1 MRNTVRPEILDV
13 SDSRHEFE
21 NKLVGI
27 VDVSKDLLG
36 VLSEVQDISLASLA
50 GGELSNESSGD
61 IEPDLED
68 GQGSVLALVV
78 EDDAGRR
85 QVGGD

>member
-50 GGELSNESSGD
+50 GGELSNESSGN